1 MRGPTAVVTIRSIV
15 PLEIFRQSG
24 SPANDTVSIAIAMRL
39 GFERRMNARII
50 VEDGCASDR
59 DSSGS
64 HDERPKL
71 QNEFY
76 EDAERAL
83 ETKP

>member
-1 MRGPTAVVTIRSIV
+1 
-15 PLEIFRQSG
+15 
-24 SPANDTVSIAIAMRL
+24 MRL